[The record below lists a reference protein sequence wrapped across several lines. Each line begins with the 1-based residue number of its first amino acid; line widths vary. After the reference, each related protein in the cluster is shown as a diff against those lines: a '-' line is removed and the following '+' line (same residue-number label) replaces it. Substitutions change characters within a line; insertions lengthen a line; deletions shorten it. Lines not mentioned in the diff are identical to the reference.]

1 MRIAICDDSKSELI
15 WVSKEIRNV
24 FERKHIFLE
33 EKQYTSANRML
44 VENKK
49 QPFDVIFLDLD
60 MKEINGMDVAFEI
73 NKLNMATEIVFVTN
87 HDELVYK
94 AYQFKALGF
103 VRKQYLSD
111 EIDEI
116 VDLIIK
122 LINERQRYIVFEN
135 RESEKKYRIEEIVYM
150 RSEDHYIDIITL
162 QDKFLIRTSMGNLEK
177 QYSEY
182 GFLRLHSRYIVN
194 FSHIYSIEKN
204 AVVLDDKKQLPL
216 SRNRVKEVKEQFKQY
231 VRFFL

>member
-116 VDLIIK
+116 ADLIIAK
-122 LINERQRYIVFEN
+122 RHPDNNGIDVKGFANTPSGDYAADYEDQSLLDNFPYKVTILENPVFPVSSTEIRSRIANKKGFRYLVPDAVFSYICEN
-135 RESEKKYRIEEIVYM
+135 
-150 RSEDHYIDIITL
+150 
-162 QDKFLIRTSMGNLEK
+162 NL
-177 QYSEY
+177 Y
-182 GFLRLHSRYIVN
+182 GFT
-194 FSHIYSIEKN
+194 K
-204 AVVLDDKKQLPL
+204 
-216 SRNRVKEVKEQFKQY
+216 
-231 VRFFL
+231 